1 MFMKEK
7 YTPDGHFDKLKGRL
21 VAGGDM
27 QDRAQVFETV
37 SAPTVAVPFVFAV
50 ASIAASEGRH
60 VVAADVP
67 TAYLNADNSA
77 HMITMILDKQVAAA
91 LCHILPEYNQYMR
104 KDGTIIVHLKRAL
117 YGCVESARLWYNT
130 LKKVLEDNGYTANAV
145 EPCIFNKWVDG
156 VQCTICIF
164 VDDLLLTCKNHE
176 VIDSTLAHLS
186 RVFESELTV
195 QEGPQIGYLGLV
207 FDFSSAGSVAITAP
221 AYVDTMLALSHTQG
235 TASSPA
241 GLNLFNVSS
250 ESTLLPI
257 TVKDQY
263 HSAVAR
269 LLYLSKRTRP
279 DLLLTVSFLTTR
291 VQAPTEED
299 MHKLQRALKYVN
311 GTRTLG
317 LRLVYDPANT
327 IHAHIDASYGIHDDY
342 RSHTGMVISLG
353 SGAIDARSTKQK
365 LNTKSSTEAEL
376 VGLSDMCGKVIWHR
390 EFLIAQGIDVPPAR
404 VYQDNQSTM
413 HMIERGSSTSDRTRH
428 VAIRYYWVK
437 DRVEAQEVEIV
448 YCPTND
454 MVADILTK
462 PLVGEKFTTLRNALL
477 NWYV

>member
-1 MFMKEK
+1 M
-7 YTPDGHFDKLKGRL
+7 
-21 VAGGDM
+21 
-27 QDRAQVFETV
+27 
-37 SAPTVAVPFVFAV
+37 
-50 ASIAASEGRH
+50 
-60 VVAADVP
+60 
-67 TAYLNADNSA
+67 
-77 HMITMILDKQVAAA
+77 
-91 LCHILPEYNQYMR
+91 
-104 KDGTIIVHLKRAL
+104 
-117 YGCVESARLWYNT
+117 
-130 LKKVLEDNGYTANAV
+130 
-145 EPCIFNKWVDG
+145 
-156 VQCTICIF
+156 
-164 VDDLLLTCKNHE
+164 
-176 VIDSTLAHLS
+176 
-186 RVFESELTV
+186 
-195 QEGPQIGYLGLV
+195 V

-250 ESTLLPI
+250 DSTLLPI

-327 IHAHIDASYGIHDDY
+327 IHAYIDASYGIHDDY

-353 SGAIDARSTKQK
+353 SGVIDARSTKQK

-462 PLVGEKFTTLRNALL
+462 PLVGEKFTILRNALL